1 MSHKRIFSLESDDLV
16 LGGGE
21 VESPAIADSLR
32 AEDEVSTAASDI
44 QGDAVAIEEAADAA
58 GRLEETADTLQE
70 SVDNGQGLDETAA
83 KMTEVAVEAIMAR
96 IGAAGAGKKVIA
108 SVESFG
114 GSNTRLHSTRASLEG
129 VMDTIKSVWEKV
141 KEWLKSLWT
150 KITDFFT
157 KFFDNTDRVKKALE
171 ATRERINGLGSKK
184 AKESSIE
191 CKALADGFS
200 VKGKFNVKNI
210 SEIFANHVAMTAGS
224 NSLTKGIEHGVGILN
239 KMVVN
244 KTPDSKDVDAFRQ
257 AAVDMVTSL
266 SLAKSPTKK
275 DKTSKDGVEKTTVT
289 QGPYYGGRFIT
300 LSASA
305 SENKGL
311 ISIQMEVQDA
321 QPAETAKIAV
331 LTQAEMNDACDA
343 VEELN
348 KMTADFKKNQ
358 AFFKKLHT
366 EMDNIIGSAFRVM
379 DAVTG
384 QNDSAADLK
393 RNLSV
398 AKAGLSSISAVSARY
413 VTMTPSWN
421 VAICNKVLTGVN
433 DCVKV
438 YK

>member
-96 IGAAGAGKKVIA
+96 IGAVGAGKKVIA

-129 VMDTIKSVWEKV
+129 VMDTIRSVWEKV

-150 KITDFFT
+150 KITDFFG

-171 ATRERINGLGSKK
+171 ATRERINKIGSKK

-200 VKGKFNVKNI
+200 VKGKFDVKNI
-210 SEIFANHVAMTAGS
+210 HEIFANHVALTAGS

-244 KTPDSKDVDAFRQ
+244 KAPNLKDVAAFRQ
-257 AAVDMVTSL
+257 AAADLVTSL

-275 DKTSKDGVEKTTVT
+275 EKTNKDGVEKIIVN
-289 QGPYYGGRFIT
+289 QGPYYGGRFIS
-300 LSASA
+300 LSASG
-305 SENKGL
+305 SDSGGL
-311 ISIQMEVQDA
+311 VSIHMEVKEA
-321 QPAETAKIAV
+321 EPAETAKIDV
-331 LTQAEMNDACDA
+331 LTEEQMNKACDL
-343 VEELN
+343 VDVLN
-348 KMTADFKKNQ
+348 KMTEDFKKNQ
-358 AFFKKLHT
+358 AFFKKLQT
-366 EMDNIIGSAFRVM
+366 EMDTIISSAFRVM
-379 DAVTG
+379 DALTE
-384 QNDSAADLK
+384 QNDSASNLK
-393 RNLSV
+393 RTLSV
-398 AKAGLSSISAVSARY
+398 AKAGLSSLSAVSARY
-413 VTMTPSWN
+413 ITMTPSWN